1 MTIFWDRLL
10 ILDCFS
16 YLFSVKITFLFIN
29 NSDKNGNS
37 DITNSDIREVFTLV
51 KLKSD
56 IMLMLPF

>member
-1 MTIFWDRLL
+1 MTILGDRLL

-29 NSDKNGNS
+29 NSDINGNS
-37 DITNSDIREVFTLV
+37 DITNSDIKEVFTLV

>member
-1 MTIFWDRLL
+1 MTILGDRLL
-10 ILDCFS
+10 SLDCFS

-29 NSDKNGNS
+29 NSDINGNS
-37 DITNSDIREVFTLV
+37 DITNSDIKEVFTLV